1 MKGIFLGVILSEGW
15 NYPSKIDNRPSLAQ
29 KKIYLR
35 DAKRSRGLRFIFS
48 EDHLVT
54 KYHKIRDGNPAKQI
68 ADSDSIADFFHC
80 GSGFGFQF

>member
-48 EDHLVT
+48 EDYLVT
-54 KYHKIRDGNPAKQI
+54 KYLKILLYIREEQ
-68 ADSDSIADFFHC
+68 SLFLTYSEREF
-80 GSGFGFQF
+80 SG